1 MVGLDTNVLVRYI
14 AQDDPKQS
22 AQATRLIESLSAA
35 EPGFVASVVLVEA
48 VWVMEDIYAA
58 TRECLGEIVQAL
70 LEAEA
75 LVIQSAEQVW
85 RALAAFRKG
94 KADFADCL
102 ITRICAAEGCDVTWT
117 FDKAAARDGGM
128 KLIGTSASAR

>member
-35 EPGFVASVVLVEA
+35 EPGFVASVVLVETL
-48 VWVMEDIYAA
+48 WVMEDVYAA
-58 TRECLGEIVQAL
+58 PRERLGEIVEALLQAQAL
-70 LEAEA
+70 I
-75 LVIQSAEQVW
+75 IQSAEDVW
-85 RALAAFRKG
+85 RALASFRKG

-102 ITRICAAEGCDVTWT
+102 ISRICASQGCTLTWS

-128 KLIGTSASAR
+128 RLIGATQADA

>member
-22 AQATRLIESLSAA
+22 AQAARLIESLSAA

-48 VWVMEDIYAA
+48 LWVMEDVYAA
-58 TRECLGEIVQAL
+58 TRERLSEVVEAL
-70 LEAEA
+70 LETEA
-75 LVIQSAEQVW
+75 LVVESAEQVW
-85 RALAAFRKG
+85 RALATFRKG

-102 ITRICAAEGCDVTWT
+102 ISRICAAEGCAVTWT

-128 KLIGTSASAR
+128 KLIGTSSSAD

>member
-22 AQATRLIESLSAA
+22 AQATKLIESLSAA
-35 EPGFVASVVLVEA
+35 EPGFIASVVLVEA
-48 VWVMEDIYAA
+48 MWVMEDVYAA
-58 TRECLGEIVQAL
+58 NRERLGEIVEAL

-75 LVIQSAEQVW
+75 LVVESAEHAW
-85 RALAAFRKG
+85 RALASFRKG

-102 ITRICAAEGCDVTWT
+102 IARICAAEGCAVTWT

-128 KLIGTSASAR
+128 KLIGTSASVG